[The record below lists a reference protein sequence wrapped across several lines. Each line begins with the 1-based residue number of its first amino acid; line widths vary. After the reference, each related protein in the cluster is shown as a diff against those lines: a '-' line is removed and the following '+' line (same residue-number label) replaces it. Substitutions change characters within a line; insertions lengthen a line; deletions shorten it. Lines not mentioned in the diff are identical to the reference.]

1 MESRNFEFFKCPRCG
16 NTDERYF
23 GYRPPYGDV
32 YCRKCVSFIGSSAK
46 RASSGPHE
54 VDLLLHYPLTAEQ
67 KAISSKIIK
76 NYKNNIDTLVYAV
89 CGAGKT
95 ELSYGVIKYAL
106 EQGYQVGFALPRR
119 DVVIELYWR
128 LKEAFPKSKVTAVY
142 GDHSYQ
148 LEGDII
154 ILTTHQLYRYEH
166 YFDLIVMDEIDA
178 FPYKGSDV
186 LEAMFNRARKGP
198 CVLMSATPSDEVI
211 NEFKKENHD
220 IVELRTR
227 FHKKEIPVPQIHT
240 DSDLFQLAF
249 VIRKLIKYR
258 KNGKKCLVFAPTIN
272 ECEEVYS
279 KVKSF
284 IPKGSF
290 VHSKCANREEVIS
303 DFKKGNLDYLIT
315 TSVLERG
322 VTIKNLQVIV
332 LNADNEK
339 IYTSATL
346 IQIAGRAGRKIDAPE
361 GDVFFLAK
369 KETKSMRKA
378 IDEIRYCNTYL

>member
-1 MESRNFEFFKCPRCG
+1 METVDRFICPRCG

-23 GYRPPYGDV
+23 GQRPNDGTA
-32 YCRKCVSFIGSSAK
+32 YCRKCISFIGANAMLMTSAP
-46 RASSGPHE
+46 RE
-54 VDLLLHYPLTAEQ
+54 VDLQLHYPLTGDQ
-67 KAISSKIIK
+67 RSISSQIIK

-95 ELSYGVIKYAL
+95 ELSFGVIKYAL
-106 EQGYQVGFALPRR
+106 EQGHHVAFALPRR

-128 LKEAFPKSKVTAVY
+128 LKEAFSDSKVVAVY

-148 LEGDII
+148 LEGDIV

-178 FPYKGSDV
+178 FPYKGNDV
-186 LEAMFNRARKGP
+186 LEAMFKRARKGP
-198 CVLMSATPSDEVI
+198 CVLMSATPS
-211 NEFKKENHD
+211 KEIVAEYSKPGHG

-227 FHKKEIPVPQIHT
+227 FHKKEIPVPKIRL
-240 DSDLFQLAF
+240 DSELFQLAF
-249 VIRKLIKYR
+249 VIKKLINYK
-258 KNGKKCLVFAPTIN
+258 KSGKKCLVFAPTIN
-272 ECEEVYS
+272 ECEEIYA
-279 KVKSF
+279 KVKTFVS
-284 IPKGSF
+284 KGSF
-290 VHSKCANREEVIS
+290 VHSKCPNREEVIS
-303 DFKKGNLDYLIT
+303 EFKKGNLDYLIT

-332 LNADNEK
+332 TGSDNEG
-339 IYTSATL
+339 IYNSATL

-361 GDVFFLAK
+361 GDVYFLAK
-369 KETKSMRKA
+369 KATAAMKEA